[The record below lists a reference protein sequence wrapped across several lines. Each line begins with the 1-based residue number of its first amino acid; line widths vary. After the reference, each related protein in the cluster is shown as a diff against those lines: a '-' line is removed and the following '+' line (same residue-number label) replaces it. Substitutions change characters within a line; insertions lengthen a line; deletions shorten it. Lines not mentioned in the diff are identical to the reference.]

1 MTAWR
6 PARFASWCAIFHIAG
21 GIAGAQPALADDI
34 DEPAQSILTG
44 TRFDAARQAL
54 KARGIDFGL
63 IGTSEVLSNV
73 QGGQKRGTV
82 YEGKLEG
89 FVAADLEKLMGLNG
103 LSFYANGFQ
112 IHNTGGIAR
121 NYVGTIETIS
131 NIEALRTTRLSEIW
145 IEQKFGEKLNLRVGQ
160 LAADTEF
167 FVAEFSDIFIT
178 SDWPAI
184 TKANLPAG
192 GPAYP
197 LSTPGVRLK
206 FEPTKSVTVLA
217 ALFNGSP
224 SASGPEDPEIQNH
237 YGLNFRVND
246 PPLAIAEMQY
256 RYNKERNATGLYG
269 SWRLGAWYHFGT
281 FHDHG
286 FDTTGLSLGHP
297 DSNQIARPLVGN
309 YGIYGVVD
317 HQLYRPAGGA
327 SDSGI
332 GMFSRISASPSDRN
346 LISFY
351 LDGGI
356 YSSGMIPGRPNDKF
370 GATFLYSQIS
380 DHARGIDSD
389 TVFFSGIPQP
399 IRDYQLSFEFTYRA
413 LITPGWTIQPD
424 FQYII
429 HPGGNVPVLGSN
441 PPIPVKNARVIGVR
455 SVIKF

>member
-6 PARFASWCAIFHIAG
+6 TARFAWWCALFQIIG
-21 GIAGAQPALADDI
+21 GVAGAQLTLADDI

-44 TRFDAARQAL
+44 SRFDAARQAL

-89 FVAADLEKLMGLNG
+89 FVAADLEKLMGLKG

-112 IHNTGGIAR
+112 IHNTGGISR
-121 NYVGTIETIS
+121 DYVGSIETIS

-145 IEQKFGEKLNLRVGQ
+145 IEQKFGEKLSLRAGQ

-167 FVAEFSDIFIT
+167 FVAEFSEVFIT

-184 TKANLPAG
+184 AKANLPAG

-206 FEPTKSVTVLA
+206 FEPTQSFTVLA
-217 ALFNGSP
+217 AIFNGSP
-224 SASGPEDPEIQNH
+224 SAPGAEDPEVQNH

-256 RYNKERNATGLYG
+256 RYNKEKNASGLYG
-269 SWRLGAWYHFGT
+269 SWRLGAWYHFGK
-281 FHDHG
+281 
-286 FDTTGLSLGHP
+286 FDDQRYDAIGLSLADP
-297 DSNQIARPLVGN
+297 NSNMSNRPLAGN
-309 YGIYGVVD
+309 SGIYGVVD
-317 HQLYRPAGGA
+317 HQLYRPTGGRP
-327 SDSGI
+327 DSGI

-346 LISFY
+346 PVNFY

-356 YSSGMIPGRPNDKF
+356 YSAGMIPGRPDDKF
-370 GATFLYSQIS
+370 GATFLYSRIS
-380 DHARGIDSD
+380 DHVRGLDGD
-389 TVFFSGIPQP
+389 TIVFTGIPQP
-399 IRDYQLSFEFTYRA
+399 IRSYQLSFEFTYRA
-413 LITPGWTIQPD
+413 LIMPGWTIQPD

-429 HPGGNVPVLGSN
+429 HPGGNIVDLSAPTPV
-441 PPIPVKNARVIGVR
+441 PVKNAKVIGVR